1 MTSNHHDGDGG
12 ADDVEFDADDPDDY
26 GHVPF
31 PARRGRRGIGGT
43 GGQVTARFADGS
55 QWLAYTGP
63 GEQGPVERS
72 GSHGGVRPA
81 GHRGLPATDRA
92 RLIL

>member
-63 GEQGPVERS
+63 GEQVPWSAADRT
-72 GSHGGVRPA
+72 GVFDPQATEDYRPPTE
-81 GHRGLPATDRA
+81 HD
-92 RLIL
+92 